1 MCLVVMLPGR
11 RLRYLAADIGTHQS
25 RQSSLATLAI
35 RVMTEMRDNGT
46 VAFIGPDDTCRSEA
60 LVAAAWNLPMI
71 SYVSFGTPLYQYYLT
86 VKSNVSSLLR
96 SKTPTGENKPEC
108 NFVYCLY
115 MCESWY
121 LSACVRNVCW
131 EECLDLIENDR
142 NMEKIP

>member
-1 MCLVVMLPGR
+1 MFWLHNLKTCVCLVVMLPGR

-71 SYVSFGTPLYQYYLT
+71 SYVSLGTPLFQYC
-86 VKSNVSSLLR
+86 VIVRSNVCSLLR
-96 SKTPTGENKPEC
+96 SKQVQVKIN
-108 NFVYCLY
+108 
-115 MCESWY
+115 
-121 LSACVRNVCW
+121 LSVILCIVCAFAKVG
-131 EECLDLIENDR
+131 I
-142 NMEKIP
+142 